1 MRRAATSAFLIAGT
15 VWLLTGCRADF
26 TEETAAVESML
37 RVLDAVDARVA
48 ALDTV
53 AVQEKLEQVGFECD
67 QFRLSYLDTSQADF
81 RVRLDSLCGYSV
93 QARQTMQRTTV
104 LSSELRNTRKQLT
117 DLRAD
122 LQHHRV
128 KEDVV
133 ATFIEIEFL
142 YVESLSELMDELEEQ
157 FEGDEERY
165 SDYRFSMDSLLNI
178 TSESAIE

>member
-1 MRRAATSAFLIAGT
+1 
-15 VWLLTGCRADF
+15 
-26 TEETAAVESML
+26 
-37 RVLDAVDARVA
+37 
-48 ALDTV
+48 
-53 AVQEKLEQVGFECD
+53 
-67 QFRLSYLDTSQADF
+67 
-81 RVRLDSLCGYSV
+81 
-93 QARQTMQRTTV
+93 MQRTTV
-104 LSSELRNTRKQLT
+104 LSSELRKTRKQLT

-178 TSESAIE
+178 TSESATE

>member
-1 MRRAATSAFLIAGT
+1 MRRAATSVFLTFGT

-53 AVQEKLEQVGFECD
+53 AVQEKVEQVGFECD
-67 QFRLSYLDTSQADF
+67 QLRLSYLDTSQTDF

-142 YVESLSELMDELEEQ
+142 YVESLSELMDELE
-157 FEGDEERY
+157 FV
-165 SDYRFSMDSLLNI
+165 LPVI
-178 TSESAIE
+178 HK